1 MWISRADRFFR
12 GWSVKKM
19 TMFLAITLAGVLS
32 VYTPQAGWSAEGLS
46 PLHLVGSKSPTK
58 QRNALVQKRK
68 KTAGG
73 GLSGD
78 VGDVRYGVAFLEGM
92 VGGCKKAYDRYVR
105 ASGHSAYASTPMY
118 ASEAFH
124 CGTAMNAG
132 SQKAA
137 EKAALGLCESAK
149 KRYKVVSGP
158 CLVYASK

>member
-1 MWISRADRFFR
+1 M
-12 GWSVKKM
+12 KK
-19 TMFLAITLAGVLS
+19 TTLFLAVPLIGMLS
-32 VYTPQAGWSAEGLS
+32 VNSSQVSWSAEGLPYLLLAS
-46 PLHLVGSKSPTK
+46 SKSPTK
-58 QRNALVQKRK
+58 QRNTSVQKRK

-158 CLVYASK
+158 CLIYASK